1 MILLFS
7 DLTDFHINT
16 ENILM
21 VIIVNKKLTISFTM
35 IKDKNRISV

>member
-7 DLTDFHINT
+7 DLTDFHIST

-21 VIIVNKKLTISFTM
+21 VIIVNKKLTINFTM